1 MRVMTLVLGA
11 VGTVAALAGVWDHF
25 LDWLVVLSVFVP
37 PLGGVLIADQVL
49 LRRRLDGR
57 AEAAVRPTA
66 FAAWAAG
73 AAAGGLVHWYAPQ
86 FSDAVTGLL
95 VALVAYAVLEGM
107 PARSRGE

>member
-37 PLGGVLIADQVL
+37 PLGGVLIADQVI
-49 LRRRLDGR
+49 LRRRLDER

-66 FAAWAAG
+66 FVAWAAG

-95 VALVAYAVLEGM
+95 VALIAYVALEGR
-107 PARSRGE
+107 AGRSQGA